1 MITIRASSLPTLF
14 DCPARWQAIHIQGLR
29 TPTTDKAQL
38 GRAVHA
44 STAVYDQAVI
54 DGSGITAEDAKA
66 AAVDVIHHPDEE
78 IVWEDS
84 TPQDAEAI
92 ALALHDR
99 YCAEIAPKQ
108 TYRAVEVTCAALE
121 ITDLGLK
128 LTGTTDRI
136 RETADGEL
144 GIADLKTGKTAVA
157 ADGTVKTQGHGYQLG
172 IYELLAEAASG
183 LRLTAPAQIIG
194 LNAAKT
200 AKAQRTGIGEVSA
213 AREALLGTEAM
224 PGVLEMASRLIHRG
238 DFYGNPRSPLCSAK
252 YCPAH
257 ATCNY
262 RR

>member
-1 MITIRASSLPTLF
+1 MIAIRASSLPTLF
-14 DCPARWQAIHIQGLR
+14 DCPARWCAIHIQGLR
-29 TPTTDKAQL
+29 SPTTGKAQL

-44 STAVYDQAVI
+44 STAVYDQAGI
-54 DGSGITAEDAKA
+54 DGSGVTQDEAKA
-66 AAVDVIHHPDEE
+66 AAVDVIHHPDED

-84 TPQDAEAI
+84 TPTETEAI

-99 YCAEIAPKQ
+99 YCDEIAPKQ

-121 ITDLGLK
+121 ISDLGLT

-136 RETADGEL
+136 REVDGEL
-144 GIADLKTGKTAVA
+144 GIADIKTGKTAVA
-157 ADGTVKTQGHGYQLG
+157 ADGTVKTQGHGYQVG

-200 AKAQRTGIGEVSA
+200 SRAQRTGIGEISG
-213 AREALLGTEAM
+213 AREALLGTEAV
-224 PGVLEMASRLIHRG
+224 PGVLEMAAKLIHSG
-238 DFYGNPRSPLCSAK
+238 TFYGNPRSPLCSAK
-252 YCPAH
+252 YCPAYQ
-257 ATCNY
+257 TCNY

>member
-1 MITIRASSLPTLF
+1 MIQIRASSLPTLF

-54 DGSGITAEDAKA
+54 DGSGVTAEDAKA
-66 AAVDVIHHPDEE
+66 AAVDVIHHPDDEV
-78 IVWEDS
+78 VWEDS

-108 TYRAVEVTCAALE
+108 TYRAVEVTCTALE
-121 ITDLGLK
+121 IRDLGIT

-144 GIADLKTGKTAVA
+144 GIADIKTGKTAVA

-172 IYELLAEAASG
+172 IYELLAEAASQQ
-183 LRLTAPAQIIG
+183 RLTAPAQIIG
-194 LNAAKT
+194 LNAGKT
-200 AKAQRTGIGEVSA
+200 AKAQRAGIGEVSG
-213 AREALLGTEAM
+213 AREALLGSEAM

-252 YCPAH
+252 YCPAFQ
-257 ATCNY
+257 TCNF